1 MKKFVLACG
10 VGAMMLATAS
20 CCGDS
25 CTIESNSYKNFDDSV
40 SAYYGCIQGKAL
52 AELLK
57 DEPEV
62 FQQRFDKDSFFKG
75 LRQVV
80 LADTS
85 DYAYMSGISI
95 GMNYNRE
102 MQQFKDGVNFNRA
115 LIVEELEKAFEA
127 DTLLDVNNVKYKL
140 DSLFNIVI
148 ERATKK
154 HMDDLRNSPEAVQNR
169 QTGRAFIDKRV
180 AEDSTVVVTPSGLA
194 YKKLRDGNGQKP
206 EPVNSVKIAYKGSLI
221 DGTVFDQLLPDNDKK
236 FPISG
241 FVAGFTEGLLLMDK
255 GSSYIFYIPG
265 NLAYGVDGLKQAGIG
280 PDETLIFEVELIDI
294 YE

>member
-1 MKKFVLACG
+1 MKKIVLACG

-25 CTIESNSYKNFDDSV
+25 CTVGSSCKNFDDSV
-40 SAYYGCIQGKAL
+40 SAYYGCIQGRAL
-52 AELLK
+52 AELLV
-57 DEPEV
+57 DEPEE
-62 FQQRFDKDSFFKG
+62 FQKRFDKDSFFKG

-102 MQQFKDGVNFNRA
+102 MQQFMDGVNFNRE
-115 LIVEELEKAFEA
+115 LIVDEIEKAFSA
-127 DTLLDVNNVKYKL
+127 DSIANFDDIKYKL
-140 DSLFNIVI
+140 DSLFNQVI

-154 HMDDLRNSPEAVQNR
+154 HMEQLSNSPEAVQNR

-180 AEDSTVVVTPSGLA
+180 AEDPEVVVTESGLA

-265 NLAYGVDGLKQAGIG
+265 KLAYGVDGLKQAGIG
-280 PDETLIFEVELIDI
+280 PDETLIFEVELLDI